1 LTPAPALAEH
11 RRPMSATRATAPRG
25 DFAAWIKFA
34 LFASAVV
41 GAVVWVATRMNY
53 QWKWEQVPRYIL
65 RVVDGEYIPGPLLKG
80 LGVTLEIS
88 LASFALAL
96 VIGLATALCRL
107 SDSIVARGTARTYLE
122 LIRNTP
128 LLVQIYLFYFVL
140 APILELDRFVAGVL
154 ALALFE
160 GAFAAEIFRAGILSV
175 PRGQSEA
182 AASLGLTRAQIYR
195 LVVLPQAVRIM
206 LPPLTSLGVS
216 LIKHS
221 AIVSVIAIFD
231 LANEARNVIA
241 DTFLTFEIWLTTAA
255 IYLAVTTTL
264 SLLVSRLETRFAR
277 GS

>member
-1 LTPAPALAEH
+1 MSVSHAPS
-11 RRPMSATRATAPRG
+11 RRD
-25 DFAAWIKFA
+25 DFVAWSKFA
-34 LFASAVV
+34 VFACAVIGGV
-41 GAVVWVATRMNY
+41 TWGATRMDY
-53 QWKWEQVPRYIL
+53 EWKWAQVPRYIV
-65 RVVDGEYIPGPLLKG
+65 RVIDGEIIPGPLLKG
-80 LGVTLEIS
+80 LMVTLEIS
-88 LASFALAL
+88 AWSFALAL
-96 VIGLATALCRL
+96 VIGLMTALCRL
-107 SDSIVARGTARTYLE
+107 SDSIVARGTARAYLE
-122 LIRNTP
+122 VIRNTP

-140 APILELDRFVAGVL
+140 APILQLERFAAGVL

-231 LANEARNVIA
+231 LANEARTVIA
-241 DTFLTFEIWLTTAA
+241 DTFLTFEIWLTAAA
-255 IYLAVTTTL
+255 IYLAVTTSL

-277 GS
+277 GT

>member
-1 LTPAPALAEH
+1 
-11 RRPMSATRATAPRG
+11 MSATRATAPRG
-25 DFAAWIKFA
+25 DLAAWMKFA

-41 GAVVWVATRMNY
+41 GAVVWGATRMNY
-53 QWKWEQVPRYIL
+53 EWKWGQVPRYIL

-80 LGVTLEIS
+80 LGVTIEIS